1 MKPNTKHCHFRAKLS
16 RTIRFVILNNY
27 MTKISVSWGVSFA
40 LLLTFKNKPLDKYG
54 GWIGFVVV
62 VIIALKASL
71 KIAKRYNK
79 ELKNLT
85 IDWDTFSINF
95 VENCLFITAAV
106 LSLNVGANWLRL
118 RNTACTCCVRDTI
131 LYCKVSYKWHFLKE

>member
-1 MKPNTKHCHFRAKLS
+1 
-16 RTIRFVILNNY
+16 
-27 MTKISVSWGVSFA
+27 MTKRSVSWGVSFA

-106 LSLNVGANWLRL
+106 LSLNVGATVIGSGSATLL
-118 RNTACTCCVRDTI
+118 ALAV
-131 LYCKVSYKWHFLKE
+131 